1 MSGPH
6 TSTTGLDLRLEHGA
20 RGGRLAPRRVVRP
33 GAAQLPRRPLRL
45 GLGLGLGSQSG
56 SVWLLACGWDLVC
69 LVSSHLISVSPCRH
83 VLSNV
88 SRVAARD
95 SSRTLATVQDLFIAL
110 GEDDAIYGMFKSM
123 KGESCFCCRMDP
135 STSTTSCFPNA
146 PIQVIIIVLGDPPV
160 THAPTP
166 RRPLGGAR
174 CSQAPG

>member
-1 MSGPH
+1 MSALVILTPVH
-6 TSTTGLDLRLEHGA
+6 LSS
-20 RGGRLAPRRVVRP
+20 PR
-33 GAAQLPRRPLRL
+33 
-45 GLGLGLGSQSG
+45 
-56 SVWLLACGWDLVC
+56 
-69 LVSSHLISVSPCRH
+69 VSSHLISVSSCRH

-123 KGESCFCCRMDP
+123 KGESCFRCRMDP